1 MRIPE
6 KRIIDVKNLIR
17 EEKVVTVE
25 KISELFS
32 ISPITV
38 RRDLERL
45 QKEGFINKVHGGA
58 VYIEL
63 FEPEPVFVRQIK
75 LSTSEKSGIA
85 REASKRISDG
95 DTVILESGSTCL
107 GIVEHLIDKKNIKIS
122 TAGIPIANELW
133 KLSMVKKDMEV
144 SVCGGILRPDAST
157 LIGPYA
163 VDYFKSINA
172 DIAFLS
178 AVGISPDKGA
188 STATSFDAELMI
200 TIMGSAKKAILL
212 VDSTKFG
219 KYSYVNVASLTD
231 FYEIITDKGLDD
243 KIYAELKKNGVN
255 ITLV

>member
-25 KISELFS
+25 KISKLFG

-38 RRDLERL
+38 RRDFERL

-58 VYIEL
+58 VYTES
-63 FEPEPVFVRQIK
+63 FEPEPVFIRQIK
-75 LSTSEKSGIA
+75 LSQNEKCAIA
-85 REASKRISDG
+85 KEAAKRITDG

-107 GIVEHLIDKKNIKIS
+107 AMVKYLINKKNIKIS
-122 TAGIPIANELW
+122 TAGIPVANELW
-133 KLSMVKKDMEV
+133 KLSMSKKDMEV

-163 VDYFKSINA
+163 VEYFNSINA

-178 AVGISPDKGA
+178 AVGISPEKGA
-188 STATSFDAELMI
+188 STATRFDAELMR
-200 TIMGSAKKAILL
+200 TIINCAKKAILIS
-212 VDSTKFG
+212 DSTKFG
-219 KYSYVNVASLTD
+219 KYSYVNVASLTE
-231 FYEIITDKGLDD
+231 FYEIITDKFLDE
-243 KIYAELKKNGVN
+243 KIYTALKKNGIN